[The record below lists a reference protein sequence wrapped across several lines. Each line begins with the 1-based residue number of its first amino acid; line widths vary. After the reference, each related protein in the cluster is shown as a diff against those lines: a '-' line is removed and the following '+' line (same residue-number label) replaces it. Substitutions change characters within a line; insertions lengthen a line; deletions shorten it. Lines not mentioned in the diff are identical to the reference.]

1 MKYNKN
7 CDVIHDLLPNYI
19 ENLTNEN
26 TNAFID
32 EHLKECDSCS
42 QLLDKMKKDISVENN
57 ASTFKKESNFLKKY
71 NKKMKGLKAIILLIV
86 IIFLLII
93 ARKIFILYS
102 LQNKVSKYEN
112 LDNFYTRVYYYNGD
126 NISIHSAYRKGNNIK
141 EIVQNISSDGTGYM
155 TLYGKTDSNIS
166 NMYIETKNTKLAE
179 LGVADRIYVDT
190 PIGYSKIDNF
200 WYMFLIALSSNITTE
215 KCNGIECYKIDSS
228 LFVNQNEIT
237 RYKQTKYIDK
247 ETGLPVRLIDTENID
262 LSTDE
267 EVGQIHDYK
276 YEFGRVTD
284 EEFTEPNISDYTVVD
299 EKGEK

>member
-1 MKYNKN
+1 MKNNKN

-141 EIVQNISSDGTGYM
+141 EIVQNISLFILM
-155 TLYGKTDSNIS
+155 
-166 NMYIETKNTKLAE
+166 MRKLVING
-179 LGVADRIYVDT
+179 LILIY
-190 PIGYSKIDNF
+190 
-200 WYMFLIALSSNITTE
+200 LI
-215 KCNGIECYKIDSS
+215 
-228 LFVNQNEIT
+228 
-237 RYKQTKYIDK
+237 
-247 ETGLPVRLIDTENID
+247 
-262 LSTDE
+262 
-267 EVGQIHDYK
+267 
-276 YEFGRVTD
+276 
-284 EEFTEPNISDYTVVD
+284 
-299 EKGEK
+299 